1 MSQQTLDELLAIAE
15 TLERHRQ
22 ELKAAA
28 DEAEDMAESVAEL
41 RQRVRAAITGA
52 EYESNRRIRAIN
64 RYNQEI
70 EHLARYGRRAAAL
83 AAVAMPM
90 EVPTPPQ
97 VRLVVKGRTQIE
109 AAVLSAA
116 QPFSTGPSTC
126 GIYFLVED
134 TEIVY
139 IGQSVDVFTR
149 VLTHRREGHKSFD
162 KCCWVPVPR
171 DELDAVE
178 SALIALFK
186 PRHNRDGVAKHGDE
200 TLALTYDL
208 SC

>member
-22 ELKAAA
+22 ELKTAA
-28 DEAEDMAESVAEL
+28 DEAEDMAGPVAEL

-52 EYESNRRIRAIN
+52 EYESNRRTRAIN

-83 AAVAMPM
+83 AAVAIPV

-97 VRLVVKGRTQIE
+97 VRLVVKGRAQIE
-109 AAVLSAA
+109 SAIVSAA
-116 QPFSTGPSTC
+116 QPINPGPSTC

-139 IGQSVDVFTR
+139 IGQSTDVFTR
-149 VLTHRREGHKSFD
+149 VLTHRREGYKAFD

-186 PRHNRDGVAKHGDE
+186 PRHNRDGVNKHGDE

>member
-1 MSQQTLDELLAIAE
+1 MTQQTLDELLAVAE
-15 TLERHRQ
+15 TLERHQ
-22 ELKAAA
+22 QALKAAA
-28 DEAEDMAESVAEL
+28 DEADDMAETVAAL
-41 RQRVRAAITGA
+41 RQRVRTAITGA
-52 EYESNRRIRAIN
+52 EFESNRRIRAIN

-97 VRLVVKGRTQIE
+97 VRMVVKGRAQIE
-109 AAVLSAA
+109 NAVVSAA
-116 QPFSTGPSTC
+116 QPFNTGPSTC
-126 GIYFLVED
+126 GIYFLVD
-134 TEIVY
+134 DAQIVY

-149 VLTHRREGHKSFD
+149 VLSHRRDGYKTFD

-186 PRHNRDGVAKHGDE
+186 PRHNRDGVTKHGDE

-208 SC
+208 PC